1 MIDQMLKQIYRSID
15 RFLYS
20 ESDVKTAETAH
31 ANNPVAINFLV
42 NGFI

>member
-20 ESDVKTAETAH
+20 ESYVKAAETAH
-31 ANNPVAINFLV
+31 ANNLGAVNFLV